1 MPLFISASPLA
12 SGVGSLLAT
21 AEYEIGTIN
30 STIYGWR
37 NSRRSALFPSAWLIP
52 SAVFFLNGLI
62 ALPGKP
68 TLSPITNCG

>member
-37 NSRRSALFPSAWLIP
+37 NMLVFPSLRRFLCSRTPPIFCEWNGRIAW
-52 SAVFFLNGLI
+52 
-62 ALPGKP
+62 
-68 TLSPITNCG
+68 